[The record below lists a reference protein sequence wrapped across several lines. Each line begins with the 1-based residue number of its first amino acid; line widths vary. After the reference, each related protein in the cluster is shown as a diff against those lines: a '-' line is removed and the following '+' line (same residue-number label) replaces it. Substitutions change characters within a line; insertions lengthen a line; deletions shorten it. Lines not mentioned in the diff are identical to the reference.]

1 MVVSA
6 EVAEQRREEEYE
18 RHPHYTWD
26 YDGWRIVFFAIPR
39 AREEPGKPDETVL
52 YHFWDAR
59 RVEAQ
64 IALKDAL
71 DEKADRYG
79 QLELPYVIAVDVLA
93 IDSIGTDIGE
103 ILFGKEVALID
114 TQSDTATITRSPL
127 LPDRPR
133 SENGLWF
140 GRNGPKNQ
148 QVSAVFLV
156 NELMPWA
163 IAHKTPVLWHN
174 PWADKPLDP
183 ALWQGPQILPDINA
197 SPPRMQRKEGKQA
210 HEIFQLPAK
219 WPDSVFALGGEKIWD
234 QC

>member
-1 MVVSA
+1 MPASIFSLARSFTVPSAKRIRAKPVIGKAANSPGCRPSADSPLGRYWYVVLPRRRRHSRRSSPARVMVVSA

-103 ILFGKEVALID
+103 ILFGKEVHSLTRNQIQPQLRGLLCFPID
-114 TQSDTATITRSPL
+114 LVVRMGYGLGAMAQKISRS
-127 LPDRPR
+127 
-133 SENGLWF
+133 
-140 GRNGPKNQ
+140 
-148 QVSAVFLV
+148 A
-156 NELMPWA
+156 
-163 IAHKTPVLWHN
+163 
-174 PWADKPLDP
+174 
-183 ALWQGPQILPDINA
+183 
-197 SPPRMQRKEGKQA
+197 
-210 HEIFQLPAK
+210 
-219 WPDSVFALGGEKIWD
+219 
-234 QC
+234 QCSLSTN